1 MSNFTMA
8 DIKRMRESH
17 DARVAAAKAV
27 LTGNFREIL
36 NTSTLPKGVKLWWPQ
51 NDKPEEAIM
60 RIVDFQTTKA
70 VNAGGTKPGEFSA
83 FRRYKTHNLPDGR
96 TVVCPTT
103 YGKKC
108 PLCETVAA
116 HWDEIK
122 NDKTN
127 QSPYSKLRPKKMLL
141 FNAVFK
147 TPTESGSVKVV
158 PRVVKCTE
166 FYFIPIFDKALKAEE
181 QFKPKEAD
189 KIYSYSDIELG
200 YWFTARFG
208 MAPAV
213 ATNPKSKQM
222 MQLLDVKLDL
232 STSKML
238 PEQLFDY
245 VADLDLLIPEAPSY
259 EELYALIDERPVN
272 VPAPKQEEQPEIG
285 IDTGDAE
292 RPVSTREAIEGA
304 VAYVESNPELK
315 KKVDEVFDK
324 AYGPKEPANI
334 PSVEAM
340 PQNPSGFAT
349 EEEVQPSDDFEL
361 GDFDIDA

>member
-122 NDKTN
+122 NDKTVSVQQAQTQKDASVQYRLQN
-127 QSPYSKLRPKKMLL
+127 PYGKWQCEGCSSCCQMHRVLL
-141 FNAVFK
+141 HSHFRQGS
-147 TPTESGSVKVV
+147 ESGRTV
-158 PRVVKCTE
+158 
-166 FYFIPIFDKALKAEE
+166 
-181 QFKPKEAD
+181 Q
-189 KIYSYSDIELG
+189 
-200 YWFTARFG
+200 
-208 MAPAV
+208 
-213 ATNPKSKQM
+213 
-222 MQLLDVKLDL
+222 
-232 STSKML
+232 
-238 PEQLFDY
+238 
-245 VADLDLLIPEAPSY
+245 
-259 EELYALIDERPVN
+259 
-272 VPAPKQEEQPEIG
+272 
-285 IDTGDAE
+285 AE
-292 RPVSTREAIEGA
+292 RS
-304 VAYVESNPELK
+304 
-315 KKVDEVFDK
+315 
-324 AYGPKEPANI
+324 
-334 PSVEAM
+334 
-340 PQNPSGFAT
+340 
-349 EEEVQPSDDFEL
+349 
-361 GDFDIDA
+361 

>member
-17 DARVAAAKAV
+17 DARVAAARAA

-36 NTSTLPKGVKLWWPQ
+36 NTNALPKGVKLWFPQ
-51 NDKPEEAIM
+51 NDKPEEVVM

-70 VNAGGTKPGEFSA
+70 VNAGGSKVGEFSA

-96 TVVCPTT
+96 TVICPTT

-108 PLCETVAA
+108 PLCDTVAA

-141 FNAVFK
+141 FNAIFK
-147 TPTESGSVKVV
+147 VPAENGNTKVV
-158 PRVVKCTE
+158 PRVVRCTE
-166 FYFIPIFDKALKAEE
+166 FYFAPVFSNALKAEE

-189 KIYSYSDIELG
+189 QIYSYADIEYG

-213 ATNPKSKQM
+213 ATNPKSKPM
-222 MQLLDVKLDL
+222 MQLLSVTLDL
-232 STSKML
+232 NSSKML
-238 PEQLFDY
+238 PEQLFEY
-245 VADLDLLIPEAPSY
+245 VTDLDELIPEAPSY
-259 EELYALIDERPVN
+259 EELFALIDERPAPTN
-272 VPAPKQEEQPEIG
+272 VPAKETEQEVSLNL
-285 IDTGDAE
+285 GDAEPEKEKE
-292 RPVSTREAIEGA
+292 RPVSKREDIEHEPTK
-304 VAYVESNPELK
+304 VA
-315 KKVDEVFDK
+315 VDET
-324 AYGPKEPANI
+324 PTN
-334 PSVEAM
+334 
-340 PQNPSGFAT
+340 NTGFAS
-349 EEEVQPSDDFEL
+349 EEEVAQSDDFEL

>member
-1 MSNFTMA
+1 M
-8 DIKRMRESH
+8 
-17 DARVAAAKAV
+17 AAAKAV

-36 NTSTLPKGVKLWWPQ
+36 NTNALPKGVKLWWPQ

-70 VNAGGTKPGEFSA
+70 INAGGTKPGEFSA

-147 TPTESGSVKVV
+147 TPSESGSVKVV

-166 FYFIPIFDKALKAEE
+166 FYFIPIFDKALKSEE

-259 EELYALIDERPVN
+259 EELFALIDERPAN
-272 VPAPKQEEQPEIG
+272 VSTPKQEEQPEIG
-285 IDTGDAE
+285 IVTEDAE
-292 RPVSTREAIEGA
+292 RPVSTRASIEAATEAA
-304 VAYVESNPELK
+304 VAYAESNPEMK
-315 KKVDEVFDK
+315 KKVDAAFDK
-324 AYGPKEPANI
+324 AYGKKEPADI

-349 EEEVQPSDDFEL
+349 EEEVQQSEDFEL